1 MRKIIIGS
9 SLLFSILLA
18 VPQAHAQES
27 VDVIIHDNGTER
39 REVIDLPKSM
49 TYPVDSLLNDW
60 KAKNYIDLGK
70 DCSTSIVNPEFSDS
84 IYIDRLAERYGL
96 DDFMKKVITA
106 YSELSDD
113 EKKVVKDFIKKIN
126 EPDPDKKRL
135 LLVGQDGSAEVEVK
149 DPEGASN
156 ALKDLK
162 AKHKK

>member
-1 MRKIIIGS
+1 MKILTINERFKEIRLNLNKTQADFGEQCG
-9 SLLFSILLA
+9 LGRA
-18 VPQAHAQES
+18 VIANIENNRSPVTPLYIKVV
-27 VDVIIHDNGTER
+27 VDNFGVNEEWLIKGTGDMFLETK
-39 REVIDLPKSM
+39 EQ
-49 TYPVDSLLNDW
+49 
-60 KAKNYIDLGK
+60 
-70 DCSTSIVNPEFSDS
+70 
-84 IYIDRLAERYGL
+84 YIDRLAERYGL

-135 LLVGQDGSAEVEVK
+135 LLAGQGGSAEVEVK

>member
-1 MRKIIIGS
+1 MDINDRIKEVRTQSG
-9 SLLFSILLA
+9 LTQTAFAEKCGLGR
-18 VPQAHAQES
+18 
-27 VDVIIHDNGTER
+27 DVISNIELHRNTVTKLYIKLVVDNFGVNEEWLVKGTGDMFLETK
-39 REVIDLPKSM
+39 EQ
-49 TYPVDSLLNDW
+49 
-60 KAKNYIDLGK
+60 
-70 DCSTSIVNPEFSDS
+70 
-84 IYIDRLAERYGL
+84 YIDRLAERYGL